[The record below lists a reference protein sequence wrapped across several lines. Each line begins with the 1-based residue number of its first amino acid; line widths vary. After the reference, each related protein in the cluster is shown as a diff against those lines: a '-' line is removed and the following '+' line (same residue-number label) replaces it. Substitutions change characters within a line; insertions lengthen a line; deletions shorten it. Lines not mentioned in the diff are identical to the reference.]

1 MITLGRE
8 CALTSRSPLSPMLEA
23 RIDGIA
29 VAVSCRR
36 LDGAGARRSERTLGR
51 AREGVT
57 ISYLSREA
65 CVIATWWGCLL
76 RPREVRRL
84 GKGTFFQLHR
94 LPRRA
99 AAAAV
104 SEGEKDSVRL
114 SAPLKIQ
121 YKGAR
126 LP

>member
-8 CALTSRSPLSPMLEA
+8 CALTSRSSSSPMLEA

-29 VAVSCRR
+29 VAISCRR

-65 CVIATWWGCLL
+65 CVIDT
-76 RPREVRRL
+76 
-84 GKGTFFQLHR
+84 
-94 LPRRA
+94 
-99 AAAAV
+99 
-104 SEGEKDSVRL
+104 
-114 SAPLKIQ
+114 
-121 YKGAR
+121 
-126 LP
+126 